1 MGTAQLRGFW
11 RAKHWLWRDTSA
23 LSSVASPRKHR
34 MHKLCSIGLPGP
46 VRPGLANWLCPEL
59 WLALRSQCL
68 ETRCGLRA
76 ASPSR
81 GVLVDFRADIWLPSV
96 PEFYSLS
103 GAVATNPL
111 PRLARP
117 AKADVHN
124 PWKRWIIRKIFRNRA
139 RIVGCWFLVGASTS
153 KQTFYFDDGPFSV
166 AILAQSCSGSVSAV
180 PALSELFQL
189 CVATMAGSSSAAAA
203 ASEAWDAELHG
214 PAGLHGEYLF
224 IPYDALEAPSGRMSK
239 REPSEKTVL
248 KAVND
253 RRSRGS
259 QQSFTWPQK
268 GSQVTQP
275 PTVCLSE
282 VANSVRGG
290 GGVGSQPRTSLTAG
304 GWAPPLV
311 PPSERFIRLFARP
324 KDPPD
329 SGHDVSLSVV
339 GMQGPG
345 AGARLQ
351 FG

>member
-1 MGTAQLRGFW
+1 MISGPTFGYRRSPSFIV
-11 RAKHWLWRDTSA
+11 
-23 LSSVASPRKHR
+23 SVERWQQIPCQG
-34 MHKLCSIGLPGP
+34 LLGLP
-46 VRPGLANWLCPEL
+46 RPTFIIHGSVGSSGRYSEIVPEL
-59 WLALRSQCL
+59 LGAGSWWGPRPRSRL
-68 ETRCGLRA
+68 FILTTDH
-76 ASPSR
+76 SP
-81 GVLVDFRADIWLPSV
+81 
-96 PEFYSLS
+96 
-103 GAVATNPL
+103 
-111 PRLARP
+111 
-117 AKADVHN
+117 
-124 PWKRWIIRKIFRNRA
+124 
-139 RIVGCWFLVGASTS
+139 
-153 KQTFYFDDGPFSV
+153 V

-189 CVATMAGSSSAAAA
+189 CVATMSGSSAAA
-203 ASEAWDAELHG
+203 ASEAFELHG
-214 PAGLHGEYLF
+214 SCGLHGEYLF

>member
-1 MGTAQLRGFW
+1 MPRSTFIIHGSVG
-11 RAKHWLWRDTSA
+11 
-23 LSSVASPRKHR
+23 SSGRYSEIV
-34 MHKLCSIGLPGP
+34 
-46 VRPGLANWLCPEL
+46 PEL
-59 WLALRSQCL
+59 LGAGSWWGHRPRRRLFIL
-68 ETRCGLRA
+68 TTD
-76 ASPSR
+76 PS
-81 GVLVDFRADIWLPSV
+81 L
-96 PEFYSLS
+96 
-103 GAVATNPL
+103 
-111 PRLARP
+111 
-117 AKADVHN
+117 
-124 PWKRWIIRKIFRNRA
+124 
-139 RIVGCWFLVGASTS
+139 
-153 KQTFYFDDGPFSV
+153 V

-189 CVATMAGSSSAAAA
+189 CVATMSGSSSAAAA

-214 PAGLHGEYLF
+214 PSGLHGEYLF

-324 KDPPD
+324 TDPPD

-345 AGARLQ
+345 ARAHLQ